1 MTALASITQDWYN
14 ATDSGSVYNG
24 VHVVFID
31 FRKAFDLVDH
41 GVLLTK
47 LAGMGI
53 TKSFLKWTQSYLS
66 GRAQQVKLPGVLSRH
81 GEVIAGVISPT
92 LFNVHVN
99 DIEDCIPRGIPVS
112 TCKYPANTHV
122 SSIVSKVCN
131 LLCKRIHY
139 LRVCRKAH
147 LPRDIGLTTYITK
160 IRPVLE
166 YASPVWRGPP
176 IYLDEDIQRVQN
188 RCLNVI
194 GLPRDTVESLVT
206 GRQNLT
212 RKEFKRILE
221 SEAHPCKRFLDK
233 PVDHG
238 HNLRSCKTNPAH
250 LRIPVS
256 RTVRHKQSFIPRGDK
271 LNLI

>member
-1 MTALASITQDWYN
+1 MSQ
-14 ATDSGSVYNG
+14 
-24 VHVVFID
+24 
-31 FRKAFDLVDH
+31 
-41 GVLLTK
+41 
-47 LAGMGI
+47 
-53 TKSFLKWTQSYLS
+53 
-66 GRAQQVKLPGVLSRH
+66 VLS
-81 GEVIAGVISPT
+81 A
-92 LFNVHVN
+92 
-99 DIEDCIPRGIPVS
+99 
-112 TCKYPANTHV
+112 
-122 SSIVSKVCN
+122 
-131 LLCKRIHY
+131 KRV
-139 LRVCRKAH
+139 LRVCRTAH

-166 YASPVWRGPP
+166 YASPVWGGLP
-176 IYLDEDIQRVQN
+176 IYLEEDLQRVQN

-206 GRQNLT
+206 RRQNLT

-256 RTVRHKQSFIPRGDK
+256 RTVRHKESFIPRGAK
-271 LNLI
+271 LNLICERFEPRSHFKRLRLIVRVNVVLNRTVVVDSD